1 MASPLHG
8 GESLL
13 ALVHLIVNCF
23 VEVLAHRSNLEY
35 DGEVISEPFTLV
47 RVIETEDQRIKVV
60 SSEAVI
66 HLIQRVC
73 TFNYEQAVGVQITQ
87 QGRVLKPFVLLLNL
101 CIALW
106 GS

>member
-1 MASPLHG
+1 VASPLHG

-13 ALVHLIVNCF
+13 ALIHLIVNCF
-23 VEVLAHRSNLEY
+23 IEVLAHRSNLEY

-60 SSEAVI
+60 SSEAVV

-73 TFNYEQAVGVQITQ
+73 TFNHEQAVGVQITQ
-87 QGRVLKPFVLLLNL
+87 QGGVLKPFVLLLNL